1 MRPFK
6 FLTEDKSPT
15 YIGNIYE
22 EMIVAI
28 YKYCG
33 ESNEPFIGYEH
44 TFTRRLSTEVL
55 TIVNFV
61 HNVTDGILF
70 IDYDLTINDSTYR
83 HVFRIPVYD
92 FERVIS
98 R

>member
-1 MRPFK
+1 MRDFK
-6 FLTEDKSPT
+6 FFREDTTPT
-15 YIGNIYE
+15 YTGNIYE

-28 YKYCG
+28 YKYCD
-33 ESNEPFIGYEH
+33 ETINQRFIGYQH
-44 TFTRRLSTEVL
+44 TFTGLSPEVL

-61 HNVTDGILF
+61 HSVMDGIIF

-83 HVFRIPVYD
+83 HVFRIPALD
-92 FERVIS
+92 LERALM